1 MDSDASRKPS
11 PAPTADVETTLDLLT
26 RARSGDDEAANQ
38 LFARYLPVLRRWAR
52 GRLPAYA
59 RELGDTE
66 DLVQDTLYQSLRH
79 ISHFEHRH
87 AGALQA
93 YLRQAI
99 LNRIRDLVRRAHRHP
114 MSTECDDEVLED
126 RTASPLEEAI
136 GRQALG
142 RYERALAALKD
153 DEREVVVARV
163 ELGLPFAEIASLTG
177 RPSADAARMA
187 TARALIRLA
196 EEMGH
201 VPR

>member
-1 MDSDASRKPS
+1 MPARAASS
-11 PAPTADVETTLDLLT
+11 EDVESTLDLLT
-26 RARSGDDEAANQ
+26 RARSGDDDAANR

-52 GRLPAYA
+52 GRLPTYA

-66 DLVQDTLYQSLRH
+66 DLVQDTLYQALKHLDR
-79 ISHFEHRH
+79 FEQRH

-114 MSTECDDEVLED
+114 VPADCNEEVLED
-126 RTASPLEEAI
+126 RAASPLEEAI

-142 RYERALAALKD
+142 RYERALASLKD
-153 DEREVVVARV
+153 EEREVVVARV
-163 ELGLPFAEIASLTG
+163 ELGLPFAEIAVLTG

-196 EEMGH
+196 EEMGQA
-201 VPR
+201 PR